1 MIEISISQI
10 SLKQAL
16 GNCQINI
23 GIKCG
28 ERKEIL
34 YQQFSSTQKI
44 IKYSQPHQYVF
55 DTQNTKFLQFY
66 IETPDEQGY
75 IKLLGS
81 SKLLIN
87 DVQGREVSH
96 KIELE
101 HSNIMNLVLRCTAEV
116 RNSAKQIPPMNN
128 RIDNYHMMSVNKS
141 EPIINKKRYGSPQ
154 PNKNQ
159 PSRSPQHKK
168 LPPQPQPQPVVLQQQ
183 QQQQQF
189 QQQQQQPQQQVLQ
202 PTSSNLSKSSAS
214 SIKHQKILEDYK
226 QVMQNSILDESEEF
240 QNSPDHRMDPPQPI
254 MEFQKNNTT
263 PRQSSKQIEEIQ
275 LAQYKQMV
283 KELSLLLDVQQDCD
297 SIVYAVQQ
305 LLQKYRGQN
314 EQIMKIQ
321 CENQILFS
329 QYNSLQQQ
337 KSIIES
343 KTDEFKNQIKSKLK
357 TYKSLFDENVQL
369 KNQLKEDLQ
378 KIVDLN
384 IQIRELKGDQLEK
397 QQIDSEIQHLKQQ
410 IDKVTMNVD
419 QKSYDYAILTEEIN
433 LIQYNV

>member
-23 GIKCG
+23 GVKCG
-28 ERKEIL
+28 EKKEIL

-55 DTQNTKFLQFY
+55 DIQNTKFLQFY

-101 HSNIMNLVLRCTAEV
+101 HGNIMNIVLRCITEV
-116 RNSAKQIPPMNN
+116 RNSTKQIPVLNN
-128 RIDNYHMMSVNKS
+128 RTDNYHMMAANKS
-141 EPIINKKRYGSPQ
+141 EPIIPINNKKRYGSPQ

-168 LPPQPQPQPVVLQQQ
+168 LPPQPQPQPVMM

-189 QQQQQQPQQQVLQ
+189 LQQQPQQQLLQ

-214 SIKHQKILEDYK
+214 SIKQQKILEDYK
-226 QVMQNSILDESEEF
+226 QVMQNSVLDESEEF
-240 QNSPDHRMDPPQPI
+240 QSSPDHRMDPPQPI
-254 MEFQKNNTT
+254 MEFKNNNSIT
-263 PRQSSKQIEEIQ
+263 PRQSSRQIDEIQ

-305 LLQKYRGQN
+305 LLQKFRGQN

-321 CENQILFS
+321 CDNQILFS
-329 QYNSLQQQ
+329 QYSSLQQQ
-337 KSIIES
+337 KTLIES
-343 KTDEFKNQIKSKLK
+343 KSDEFRNQIKSKLK
-357 TYKSLFDENVQL
+357 TYKHLFDENVQL

-384 IQIRELKGDQLEK
+384 IQIRELKGDQQEK
-397 QQIDSEIQHLKQQ
+397 QLIDSEIQNLKQQ
-410 IDKVTMNVD
+410 IDKVALNVD
-419 QKSYDYAILTEEIN
+419 QKQYDYARLTEEIN

>member
-55 DTQNTKFLQFY
+55 DNQNTKFLQFY
-66 IETPDEQGY
+66 IEIPDEQGY

-87 DVQGREVSH
+87 EVQGREVSH

-101 HSNIMNLVLRCTAEV
+101 YGNIMNIVLRCTTEV

-128 RIDNYHMMSVNKS
+128 RIDNYHIMSVNKS

-168 LPPQPQPQPVVLQQQ
+168 LPPQPQPQPVILQQQ
-183 QQQQQF
+183 QQQF
-189 QQQQQQPQQQVLQ
+189 IQQQPQQQLLQ

-214 SIKHQKILEDYK
+214 SIKQQKILEDYK
-226 QVMQNSILDESEEF
+226 QVMQNSVLDESEEF
-240 QNSPDHRMDPPQPI
+240 QSSPDHRIDPPQPI
-254 MEFQKNNTT
+254 MEFKNNSIT
-263 PRQSSKQIEEIQ
+263 PRQSSKQFDETQ
-275 LAQYKQMV
+275 LAQYRQMV

-321 CENQILFS
+321 CDNQILLS
-329 QYNSLQQQ
+329 QYSSLQQQ
-337 KSIIES
+337 KSLI
-343 KTDEFKNQIKSKLK
+343 EFKSEEFRNQIKSKLK

-384 IQIRELKGDQLEK
+384 IQIRELKGDQQEK

-410 IDKVTMNVD
+410 IDKVAMNVD

-433 LIQYNV
+433 LIQFNV

>member
-23 GIKCG
+23 GVKCG

-101 HSNIMNLVLRCTAEV
+101 HGNIMNLVLRCTTEV
-116 RNSAKQIPPMNN
+116 RNSAKQIPVINN
-128 RIDNYHMMSVNKS
+128 RMDNYHMMSVNKS

-168 LPPQPQPQPVVLQQQ
+168 LPPQPQPQPVVM

-189 QQQQQQPQQQVLQ
+189 LQQQPQQQLLQ

-214 SIKHQKILEDYK
+214 SIKQQKILEDYK
-226 QVMQNSILDESEEF
+226 QIMQNSILDESEEF
-240 QNSPDHRMDPPQPI
+240 QSSPDHRIDPPQPI
-254 MEFQKNNTT
+254 MEFQNKNSVT
-263 PRQSSKQIEEIQ
+263 PRQSSRQIDEIQ

-305 LLQKYRGQN
+305 LLQKYRAQN

-321 CENQILFS
+321 CDNQILFS
-329 QYNSLQQQ
+329 QYSSLQQQ
-337 KSIIES
+337 KSLIETKS
-343 KTDEFKNQIKSKLK
+343 DEFRNQIKAKLK
-357 TYKSLFDENVQL
+357 TYKTLFDENVQL
-369 KNQLKEDLQ
+369 KNQLKDDLQ

-384 IQIRELKGDQLEK
+384 IQIRELKGDQQEK
-397 QQIDSEIQHLKQQ
+397 QLIDSEIQTLKQQ
-410 IDKVTMNVD
+410 IDKVASNVD
-419 QKSYDYAILTEEIN
+419 QKQYDYAILTEEIN
-433 LIQYNV
+433 LIQFNV